1 MTKFRFNMFPAV
13 DHLKGLTLNEIMTD
27 EIRRVIILL
36 ETEKDDTSIPD
47 KNEDS
52 SRYLLSK
59 LLH

>member
-1 MTKFRFNMFPAV
+1 MFPAV